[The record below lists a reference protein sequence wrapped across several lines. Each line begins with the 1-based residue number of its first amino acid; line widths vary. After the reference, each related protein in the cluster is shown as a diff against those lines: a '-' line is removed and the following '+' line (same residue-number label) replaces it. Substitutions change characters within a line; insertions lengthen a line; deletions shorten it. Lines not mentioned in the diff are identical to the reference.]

1 MFINKIVRISYLL
14 KRISK
19 FGSDAYVA
27 SGLYYKKSFTMKR
40 NLLIALI
47 LAGIVTGLSGQ
58 DRIITRNNDTI
69 DCRIDRVSR
78 SEIHFE
84 LLTHGV
90 RTTGRLPITEVLSYS
105 VSPSTL
111 PEQEYKPLE
120 TWLAGTLR
128 IGLNGGMG
136 YLTGN
141 SEAAEEAMAGL
152 GLASSA
158 ARDYYNNLKYGW
170 YGGADAIWLF
180 KGRYGAGLKY
190 KFFYTGA
197 ATEGNFIPYEQ
208 NYIYYSEYRE
218 NIYVN
223 YGGVSLFYSE
233 PVGAK
238 AKFSLYSGISAGITH
253 YRNEM
258 EILAESLL
266 ITGNAPGVDVTIGF
280 DCEIT
285 PFLSAGAEASVFG
298 SRLKKINLTNGLE
311 EQTQE
316 LDKENYEDLSRL
328 EVSVGIRFKLWN
340 R

>member
-1 MFINKIVRISYLL
+1 MS
-14 KRISK
+14 
-19 FGSDAYVA
+19 SDAPVA

-69 DCRIDRVSR
+69 DCRIDRVTR
-78 SEIHFE
+78 NEIHFE
-84 LLTHGV
+84 LVTHGV
-90 RTTGRLPITEVLSYS
+90 RTAGRLPITEVLSYS

-111 PEQEYKPLE
+111 PEQEYTPVAKGLS
-120 TWLAGTLR
+120 GTLR

-136 YLTGN
+136 YLTGY
-141 SEAAEEAMAGL
+141 SEAAEEAMVGL

-158 ARDYYNNLKYGW
+158 AGDYYSNLKYGW
-170 YGGADAIWLF
+170 YGGADAAWLF
-180 KGRYGAGLKY
+180 KGIYGAGLKY
-190 KFFYTGA
+190 KFFCTGA
-197 ATEGNFIPYEQ
+197 STEGNFIPFDQ

-223 YGGVSLFYSE
+223 YGGVSLFYRE

-238 AKFSLYSGISAGITH
+238 AKFSLYSGISAGITL

-258 EILAESLL
+258 EVLAENLL
-266 ITGNAPGVDVTIGF
+266 ITGKAPGFDGTIGF
-280 DCEIT
+280 DYEIT
-285 PFLSAGAEASVFG
+285 PIISAGAEASVFA
-298 SRLKKINLTNGLE
+298 SRLKKINLTNGTE

-328 EVSVGIRFKLWN
+328 EVSVGIRFKLLN